1 MSPGVRGGEQLGD
14 VENRGLLDKVRGL
27 LMSTAAIKI
36 DGKEENADA
45 KAKAVTL
52 RSKDKACPR
61 DTRARTRA
69 KAKLSQR
76 RKKAESS
83 QPPKPEVETQAG
95 SSSSSSG
102 GTSAGVLKGAM
113 MAAAAMA
120 TACSQT
126 VSGHAGSDLPTFTMP
141 STPTD
146 LGSEMRRMVDLVVP
160 RQPTGPKLA
169 EMSSSVFR
177 GAGPAGMKAEI
188 KDRSANNL
196 EDTADAL
203 FPERRR
209 QMVPLI
215 PNDPNDVGVRATLV
229 KYPGRRPCI
238 GDKVRLIPGA
248 TIRRSLLQVMKPGE
262 IAEIIDDDKSF
273 QHVPF
278 HVKGPRGTLGF
289 AGLADVEVVHAS
301 SKTGRPAG
309 TDAAYWLSRVDQ
321 FHEEHRERTALIRI
335 GERALAAMNKEEME
349 EEEARELVGRTVQ
362 LVDGRVATVSKLDP
376 SGWLTLRTADKE
388 VLEAFY
394 DSAGR
399 SLNEQLA
406 AQPPITVSSPKKPS
420 ASSTVT
426 LPGAALAAAVAAVK
440 PKRSRD
446 SDAESD
452 ADSDAISEPS
462 EAGSPSKKFCDW
474 SDMFVDRDAI
484 GTLPPQAPVATA

>member
-1 MSPGVRGGEQLGD
+1 MPLSTDSWKMSLTV
-14 VENRGLLDKVRGL
+14 
-27 LMSTAAIKI
+27 AIKLERNDEAC
-36 DGKEENADA
+36 DGGQA
-45 KAKAVTL
+45 KATRRPTIKIEAADGSQPKAVTL

-76 RKKAESS
+76 RKKADSQAATPSESD
-83 QPPKPEVETQAG
+83 KTAT
-95 SSSSSSG
+95 G
-102 GTSAGVLKGAM
+102 GSAGVLKGAM

-120 TACSQT
+120 TACSQV
-126 VSGHAGSDLPTFTMP
+126 VSDHIGSELPAFTMP
-141 STPTD
+141 SDPTD
-146 LGSEMRRMVDLVVP
+146 LGSEMLDLGLAH
-160 RQPTGPKLA
+160 QPTGPKLA

-188 KDRSANNL
+188 NDRSANNL

-203 FPERRR
+203 MPERRR

-215 PNDPNDVGVRATLV
+215 LGDLNDAGVRATLA

-248 TIRRSLLQVMKPGE
+248 SIRRSLLQVLKPGE
-262 IAEIIDDDKSF
+262 LAEIIDDEKAF

-321 FHEEHRERTALIRI
+321 LHEEHRERTALIRRA
-335 GERALAAMNKEEME
+335 ERSSAARNKEEME

-394 DSAGR
+394 DPNGR
-399 SLNEQLA
+399 PLNEQLA

-420 ASSTVT
+420 ASSVA

-440 PKRSRD
+440 PKRKRD
-446 SDAESD
+446 SDSESD

-462 EAGSPSKKFCDW
+462 EAGSPTKKLCDW

-484 GTLPPQAPVATA
+484 GTLPAQAAVA

>member
-1 MSPGVRGGEQLGD
+1 MSD
-14 VENRGLLDKVRGL
+14 
-27 LMSTAAIKI
+27 AATIKI
-36 DGKEENADA
+36 ETTDGTPQTTAQPVA
-45 KAKAVTL
+45 KPATL

-61 DTRARTRA
+61 DTRARSRA
-69 KAKLSQR
+69 KAKLTQR
-76 RKKAESS
+76 RKKASL
-83 QPPKPEVETQAG
+83 PPTPVVEKPAATN
-95 SSSSSSG
+95 SN
-102 GTSAGVLKGAM
+102 AGVLKGAM

-126 VSGHAGSDLPTFTMP
+126 ASDIANSDLPAFTMP
-141 STPTD
+141 SDPTD
-146 LGSEMRRMVDLVVP
+146 LGSELMDLIA

-203 FPERRR
+203 MPETRRR
-209 QMVPLI
+209 LVPLI
-215 PNDPNDVGVRATLV
+215 PNDPNDAGVRATLA

-238 GDKVRLIPGA
+238 GDKVRLTPGSA
-248 TIRRSLLQVMKPGE
+248 TRRSLLQVMKPGE
-262 IAEIIDDDKSF
+262 LAEIIDDEKSF
-273 QHVPF
+273 QHVSF

-289 AGLADVEVVHAS
+289 AGINDVEVVHAS

-321 FHEEHRERTALIRI
+321 FHEEYRERSAIIRRAQTAP
-335 GERALAAMNKEEME
+335 AASRKAEMDE
-349 EEEARELVGRTVQ
+349 EESRPLVGRTVQ
-362 LVDGRVATVSKLDP
+362 LVDGRVATVAKLAP

-394 DSAGR
+394 DKAGR

-406 AQPPITVSSPKKPS
+406 SHPPITVSSPTKKP
-420 ASSTVT
+420 AGTMAAM
-426 LPGAALAAAVAAVK
+426 PGVALAAAVAAVK

-446 SDAESD
+446 GDESD

-462 EAGSPSKKFCDW
+462 EAGSPSKKMCDW

-484 GTLPPQAPVATA
+484 GTVPLATAQAVAA